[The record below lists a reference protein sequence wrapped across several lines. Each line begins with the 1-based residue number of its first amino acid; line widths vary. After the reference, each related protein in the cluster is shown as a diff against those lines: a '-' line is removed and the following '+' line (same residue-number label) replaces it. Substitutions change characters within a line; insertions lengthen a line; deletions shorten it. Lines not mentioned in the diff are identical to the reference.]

1 MKITRKQ
8 LRHIIKEEIE
18 RSLDEY
24 GINTS
29 IRKEHSEEIDG
40 YKWEI
45 LSNPMVRYPWNQIT
59 TPEGEKWNRAT
70 VNKNVESN
78 KALAQE
84 AINSHKDDGNF
95 PEKWKRQ
102 RR

>member
-8 LRHIIKEEIE
+8 LRRIINEELE

-24 GINTS
+24 GIDTS
-29 IRKEHSEEIDG
+29 ISKEHSEEIDG

-45 LSNPMVRYPWNQIT
+45 LSNPMAPRPWNLIT
-59 TPEGEKWNRAT
+59 TPEREEWGRVT
-70 VNKNVESN
+70 VDDKNVESN

-84 AINSHKDDGNF
+84 AINFHKETKKF

-102 RR
+102 